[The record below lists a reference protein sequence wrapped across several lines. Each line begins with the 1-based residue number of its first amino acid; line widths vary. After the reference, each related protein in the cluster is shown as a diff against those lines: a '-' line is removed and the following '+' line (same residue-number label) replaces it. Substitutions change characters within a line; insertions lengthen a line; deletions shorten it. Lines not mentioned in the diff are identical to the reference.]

1 MERLIQDVRH
11 ALRSLA
17 RSPVFTLT
25 TISTLGLGIG
35 ASTALFSVT
44 DTLLLRPLPL
54 HEPGRLVQIR
64 LYSEAN
70 TSLSQFSYP
79 QFSEL
84 RARTRRLSGLTAATA
99 YEFSLRGRGPTEV
112 LPGAFVSANYFQVL
126 GVHPAVGRFFTSEE
140 DVPDTSPVAVLSH
153 RIWQRRFG
161 GDPAILGQTVSLNGK
176 SLTVIGV
183 APVGFTTERVGSVP
197 PDIWVPLATYPLFES
212 EAMLQGAGFML
223 TLVGRLREGTGAES
237 ATAELGHILRQ
248 SEHDNVFG
256 MPIDGVKLRSL
267 DPIAAPLE
275 DQVVSYLALLT
286 IATGLVLFV
295 AGVNVAAMLL
305 ARSMARR
312 SEIGIRMAIGASR
325 GRIVRQLLTEGVVV
339 FLLGGAAGVVLA
351 LWLTEGLSAFPWPIP
366 AHLDLSV
373 DTRVLAFALA
383 LALTT
388 GVVFS
393 LAPALQSTRP
403 HLLSALRGGAADPRP
418 ARLRGS
424 LVVLQVALSLLLLVG
439 AGLFLRALQRAWNI
453 DPGFDPYGASVVTLD
468 LSIHGYD
475 DSAAEQFLGQI
486 LGRARALPGVES
498 ASLSSGIPFGG
509 LGGKAIEPE
518 GVQPPPEQPF
528 IFASYNAI
536 SPAYFRTLE
545 IPPLQG
551 RVLTEAD
558 ETGGQRVAVI
568 NRAMAEKF
576 WPGESPIGKR
586 LESGANPVYVVGVVG
601 DTRARTLEADPEP
614 VMYLPLFSE
623 EFRSRAAV
631 ALYVRTRGNPE
642 PVFAALRNEVRAMD
656 PNLPPLT
663 FTPLSEL
670 IGMSLLPQRIGAGL
684 MGAFGLFGLLLA
696 AFGLYGVIA
705 YSVVRRA
712 REIGVRIALGADHRE
727 VVRLI
732 VRQGVAITTG
742 GIGLGLAVAVVGTRV
757 LASLLY
763 GINPLNPLVYT
774 AVALLLAAV
783 ALLASYL
790 PARRAAR
797 VDPIVALR
805 AE

>member
-35 ASTALFSVT
+35 ASTALFSAT

-84 RARTRRLSGLTAATA
+84 RARARRLSGLTAATA

-286 IATGLVLFV
+286 IATGLVLFI

-339 FLLGGAAGVVLA
+339 FLLGGAAGIVLA

-439 AGLFLRALQRAWNI
+439 AGLFLRALQR
-453 DPGFDPYGASVVTLD
+453 S
-468 LSIHGYD
+468 
-475 DSAAEQFLGQI
+475 
-486 LGRARALPGVES
+486 
-498 ASLSSGIPFGG
+498 
-509 LGGKAIEPE
+509 
-518 GVQPPPEQPF
+518 
-528 IFASYNAI
+528 
-536 SPAYFRTLE
+536 
-545 IPPLQG
+545 
-551 RVLTEAD
+551 
-558 ETGGQRVAVI
+558 
-568 NRAMAEKF
+568 
-576 WPGESPIGKR
+576 
-586 LESGANPVYVVGVVG
+586 
-601 DTRARTLEADPEP
+601 
-614 VMYLPLFSE
+614 
-623 EFRSRAAV
+623 
-631 ALYVRTRGNPE
+631 
-642 PVFAALRNEVRAMD
+642 
-656 PNLPPLT
+656 
-663 FTPLSEL
+663 
-670 IGMSLLPQRIGAGL
+670 
-684 MGAFGLFGLLLA
+684 
-696 AFGLYGVIA
+696 
-705 YSVVRRA
+705 
-712 REIGVRIALGADHRE
+712 
-727 VVRLI
+727 
-732 VRQGVAITTG
+732 
-742 GIGLGLAVAVVGTRV
+742 
-757 LASLLY
+757 
-763 GINPLNPLVYT
+763 
-774 AVALLLAAV
+774 
-783 ALLASYL
+783 
-790 PARRAAR
+790 
-797 VDPIVALR
+797 
-805 AE
+805 